1 VQLLNISTNKEATM
15 KKNVKAIEQ
24 LKDHR
29 TYLEE
34 RRVNETG
41 LQAAQTWDAIIHC
54 SYCIGVLEG

>member
-1 VQLLNISTNKEATM
+1 M